1 MSLSSH
7 ILYLIFIFG
16 NCLLGKGDS
25 VLTMNRKQKIA
36 NLKVKFRICKKKK
49 LKFKYKKQYV
59 PLFQVFE
66 KNFICEKGSK

>member
-7 ILYLIFIFG
+7 FLYLIFIFG
-16 NCLLGKGDS
+16 GCLLGKGDS
-25 VLTMNRKQKIA
+25 ALNMNREQKIA
-36 NLKVKFRICKKKK
+36 NLKVKFRICTHTKNK

-66 KNFICEKGSK
+66 KNSYL